1 MFMNRP
7 QYRFILTPFPDSK
20 NLKEHLQSEI
30 SLSLT
35 KISPIQSLVDT
46 L

>member
-20 NLKEHLQSEI
+20 SLKEHLQIEM

-35 KISPIQSLVDT
+35 KISSIQSLVDT
-46 L
+46 M